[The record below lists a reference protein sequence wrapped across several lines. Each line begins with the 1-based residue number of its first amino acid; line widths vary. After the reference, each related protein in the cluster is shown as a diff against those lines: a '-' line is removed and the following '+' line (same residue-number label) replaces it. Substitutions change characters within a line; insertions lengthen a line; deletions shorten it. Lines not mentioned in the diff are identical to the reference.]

1 MTLAAQG
8 DLGHRLGAAVA
19 RLKALR
25 GCRAATVT
33 VLAGAL
39 SALAFA
45 PVFAWPVLFFTF
57 PILIWRLDAAE
68 TARQAALAGWC
79 FGFGFFIAS
88 LFWIGEAFLVEAE
101 LFAWLLP
108 FAVTLLPAAL
118 ACFWAAACVV
128 ARRCGWHGINRV
140 IVLALA
146 LAAAEYARG
155 HLFTG
160 LPWNLLGYAL
170 TANGPMM
177 QSASLVGVYGL
188 TLVALVLF
196 PLPLVAAAM
205 PERNRRRTIAAFG
218 LPAAALLAMVGFGQ
232 WRLAG
237 VPETATVDGV
247 RLRVVQPSIP
257 QREKWMAEHQ
267 GRIFTEHLDLSRRDA
282 SGRTDDL
289 AGITHVVWPEAAMPF
304 LPLEHP
310 EALAAIAALLPD
322 GTTLLTGAL
331 RRENTSVEADAGI
344 LPEPKL
350 FNGLLA
356 FDSNGA
362 VVARYDK
369 LHLVPFGE
377 YLPFDAVLS
386 ALGLKKLTHGRG
398 AFTAGAAP
406 RPIVRV
412 AGLPPA
418 VTLVC
423 YEALFPGAVVQTDE
437 RPDLILNVT
446 NDGWFGQ
453 TSGPHQ
459 HFHQTRVRAV
469 EEGLP
474 LVRAANNGISAIV
487 DGAGRV
493 RARLGLD
500 VKGVIDGGLPPALPP
515 TVYGRVGDA
524 AFFALWLLL
533 AFGAL
538 GAALRRR

>member
-1 MTLAAQG
+1 MTN
-8 DLGHRLGAAVA
+8 RLDVVVA

-25 GCRAATVT
+25 GIRAAAVT
-33 VLAGAL
+33 ALAGAL

-45 PVFAWPVLFFTF
+45 PVFAWPVLFLTF
-57 PILIWRLDAAE
+57 PVLIWRLDVAD
-68 TARQAALAGWC
+68 TSRQAALTGWC
-79 FGFGFFIAS
+79 FGFGYFIAN

-118 ACFWAAACVV
+118 AVFWGAACAL
-128 ARRCGWHGINRV
+128 ARRCGWHGLNRV
-140 IVLALA
+140 VVLALA

-160 LPWNLLGYAL
+160 LPWNLIGYAL
-170 TANGPMM
+170 TANAPMM

-188 TLVALVLF
+188 TIVALVLF
-196 PLPLVAAAM
+196 PLPLVALAM
-205 PERNRRRTIAAFG
+205 PERSWRQTMAG
-218 LPAAALLAMVGFGQ
+218 VVLPALAVLAMVGFGL

-237 VPETATVDGV
+237 VPETATVEGV

-267 GRIFTEHLDLSRRDA
+267 GRIFREHLDLSRTDA

-310 EALAAIAALLPD
+310 EALAAIAGLLPD

-331 RRENTSVEADAGI
+331 RRETVSVSADVGV
-344 LPEPKL
+344 LPEAKL
-350 FNGLLA
+350 YNGLLA

-377 YLPFDAVLS
+377 YLPFDSVLS

-406 RPIVRV
+406 RPLIRV

-423 YEALFPGAVVQTDE
+423 YEALFPGAVVQGGE
-437 RPDLILNVT
+437 RPNVILNVT

-474 LVRAANNGISAIV
+474 LIRAANNGISAII
-487 DGAGRV
+487 DGAGQV
-493 RARLGLD
+493 RARLDLD
-500 VKGVIDGGLPPALPP
+500 VKGVIDGGLPPALP
-515 TVYGRVGDA
+515 TTLYARHGDA
-524 AFFALWLLL
+524 AFFALWGLL
-533 AFGAL
+533 AMFGWGVA
-538 GAALRRR
+538 RRQA